1 MAITERPTAA
11 VSGKYGRLYTYLDNR
26 FADVIVLTFGQIED
40 VLGFA
45 LPTLAHQTAWWT
57 LGETNVDGPRHSDAW
72 TLAGRTA
79 TPNLKART
87 VVFERTPTVRPG
99 RRSLLVSLVVQD
111 DAQQGIVDPDRE
123 LAFVL
128 DEARAS

>member
-1 MAITERPTAA
+1 MAADVGNECLMWKWMTRFGTLTREKADEMAITVRPTAA
-11 VSGKYGRLYTYLDNR
+11 VSGKYVRLYTYLDNR

-45 LPTLAHQTAWWT
+45 LPTLAHQNAWWT

-99 RRSLLVSLVVQD
+99 RRSS
-111 DAQQGIVDPDRE
+111 
-123 LAFVL
+123 
-128 DEARAS
+128 